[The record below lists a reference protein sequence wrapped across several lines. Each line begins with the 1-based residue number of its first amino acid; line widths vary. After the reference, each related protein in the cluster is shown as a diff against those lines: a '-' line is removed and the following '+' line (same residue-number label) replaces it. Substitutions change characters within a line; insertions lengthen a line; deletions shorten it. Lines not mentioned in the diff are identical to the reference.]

1 MPPAERDGPSEPSY
15 RDTDQDT
22 SSNVKN
28 SVAMENLRDTD
39 VYLSLLS
46 WLPSCVMVFGGV
58 IPYIP
63 QYLQIKRTA
72 NAEGFST
79 RVCLI
84 LLIANIL
91 RIFFWFGK
99 FFELTLLMQSFVMI
113 TAMLALLHLCCTTQA
128 ANKVSTKRHFLTD
141 FDLQYF
147 WNWSHFEDYV
157 LCCLCFTVLC
167 TFITYLFIE
176 SKFFIEGVGL
186 IAILTEAMLGVPQ
199 LLQNFHYQS
208 TKGMSVKMVILWT
221 AGDIFKTGYFII
233 NETPVQ
239 FWLCGS
245 LQIFIDVAILLQV
258 LLYRQRRNKIP

>member
-208 TKGMSVKMVILWT
+208 TKGMRKKQKYE
-221 AGDIFKTGYFII
+221 AII
-233 NETPVQ
+233 
-239 FWLCGS
+239 
-245 LQIFIDVAILLQV
+245 
-258 LLYRQRRNKIP
+258 